1 MGSAKNGSIKLRLSA
16 VESGAGSTSIRVSG
30 ESRTVWGALSG
41 TAARVCACAAGTLAI
56 NKPISRQDALR
67 GMENVGMEVSLLK
80 TDCGFVNYCRESG
93 TSAHG
98 FLISALLDIAKQ
110 RK

>member
-1 MGSAKNGSIKLRLSA
+1 
-16 VESGAGSTSIRVSG
+16 
-30 ESRTVWGALSG
+30 
-41 TAARVCACAAGTLAI
+41 
-56 NKPISRQDALR
+56 
-67 GMENVGMEVSLLK
+67 MENVGMEVSLLK